1 MTLPSDVRRVLE
13 QPVIA
18 ALATVTPHGAPHS
31 VPLWVGL
38 EGEHLAFLTAP
49 GSQKAVNIAAE
60 PRVAISATDP
70 RDAATMIMVRGTV
83 VERVDGEA
91 GWAVI
96 DRIAQKYLGGPYPM
110 RTDRVAFLVRS
121 DRAMRA
127 SY

>member
-18 ALATVTPHGAPHS
+18 ALATVMPDGAPHS

-38 EGEHLAFLTAP
+38 EGEYLAFLTAP

-70 RDAATMIMVRGTV
+70 RDAATMVMVRGTV
-83 VERVDGEA
+83 VERVDGAA

-96 DRIAQKYLGGPYPM
+96 DRIAQKYLGGPYPL
-110 RTDRVAFLVRS
+110 RTDRVAFLVRP